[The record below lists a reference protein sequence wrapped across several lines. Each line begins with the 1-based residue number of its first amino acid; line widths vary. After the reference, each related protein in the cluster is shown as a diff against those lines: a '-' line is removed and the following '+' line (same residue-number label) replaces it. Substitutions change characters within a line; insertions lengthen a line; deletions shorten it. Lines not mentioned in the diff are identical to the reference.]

1 MEGRRRS
8 HKGEME
14 LDNLIIRDATP
25 DEKEELRLTAEETV
39 NITVRQNQE
48 EPIGRCS
55 LLQMTPRHSDSGGF
69 TDREERE
76 ALESQLSQLSGL
88 KPRALEF

>member
-1 MEGRRRS
+1 M
-8 HKGEME
+8 
-14 LDNLIIRDATP
+14 
-25 DEKEELRLTAEETV
+25 
-39 NITVRQNQE
+39 TVRQNQD
-48 EPIGRCS
+48 EPGRCS
-55 LLQMTPRHSDSGGF
+55 LLQMTPRNSDSGGF